1 MKCKKCGGEF
11 EGNFCPHCGLPAKE
25 TERPAQKCPVCGATR
40 KDGTPYC
47 AECGYKFA
55 EPPQKRMPAPFPEYG
70 EQQGQQTVPPQR
82 EQPRETRQAVS
93 PQREQPREQQRA
105 QEQQPT
111 PHAAPVQPTA
121 AQAEPAY
128 AQTVSPQTMSAPAP
142 AARPQKTPLVLPIVG
157 LWVPMSVLLIELFAF
172 FYVFYLLFA
181 RLPRPFGSQIS
192 TLIFAILLSAAVAV
206 FIPML
211 FYRKGKWGTR
221 AYKTY
226 VKGMRRQ
233 KKTFDDLVV
242 NPFQYIRGEAVL
254 KFYLPLYLFFAAI
267 MIVLLIAVNNSVS
280 AVIGVVTMLLAGGG
294 GLLYLFLWKRK
305 YGKEINLAYYGKEK
319 PTKTDRPIVTYGQVA
334 EALHSYQTAWDNYI
348 LYKARYRSYERDAVF
363 TAGSASRILFVR
375 IYLLRILAFLLS
387 AALIVSLAVYTVND
401 LWNVF
406 QPERARYVQVGMS
419 YSEVHE
425 LFGEPYEYD
434 PETETYRYYSEP
446 YRGLLEESAQFD
458 PDDIQDMNDF
468 GSALLEAAALAEQMS
483 NTEYSYVEIVCGE
496 GAVISFFFD
505 SSRTE
510 TATGI
515 GEWGETR
522 TVLSAEIEQ
531 GAETG
536 TAVVTTEY
544 SDGSLWKARVE
555 GTLTNG
561 TAETVGDTVTLSCY
575 DPYMQQNFTVQ
586 ATVVEP
592 SEPLS

>member
-1 MKCKKCGGEF
+1 MKCKKCGSEF
-11 EGNFCPHCGLPAKE
+11 EGNFCPHCGQPAKE

-70 EQQGQQTVPPQR
+70 EQQGQQTVPPQG
-82 EQPRETRQAVS
+82 
-93 PQREQPREQQRA
+93 EQPREQQRA
-105 QEQQPT
+105 QEQQPA

-157 LWVPMSVLLIELFAF
+157 LWVPISVLLIELFAF

-206 FIPML
+206 FIPIL

-242 NPFQYIRGEAVL
+242 NPFQHIRGEAVL
-254 KFYLPLYLFFAAI
+254 KVYLPLYLGFAAI
-267 MIVLLIAVNNSVS
+267 MIVLLILENSSVS

-334 EALHSYQTAWDNYI
+334 EALHAYQTAWDNYI
-348 LYKARYRSYERDAVF
+348 LYKARYRSYERRLYGGF
-363 TAGSASRILFVR
+363 GASRILFVR

-406 QPERARYVQVGMS
+406 QPERARYVQVGMTD
-419 YSEVHE
+419 SEIRE
-425 LFGEPYEYD
+425 LFGEPHEHT
-434 PETETYRYYSEP
+434 PETNTYRYYSEP
-446 YRGLLEESAQFD
+446 YRGLLQQSAQST
-458 PDDIQDMNDF
+458 P
-468 GSALLEAAALAEQMS
+468 
-483 NTEYSYVEIVCGE
+483 TTY
-496 GAVISFFFD
+496 
-505 SSRTE
+505 RT
-510 TATGI
+510 
-515 GEWGETR
+515 
-522 TVLSAEIEQ
+522 
-531 GAETG
+531 
-536 TAVVTTEY
+536 
-544 SDGSLWKARVE
+544 
-555 GTLTNG
+555 
-561 TAETVGDTVTLSCY
+561 
-575 DPYMQQNFTVQ
+575 
-586 ATVVEP
+586 
-592 SEPLS
+592 